1 MKPDDPAL
9 GDGVH
14 KPTPVVDPSTYFGQ
28 ANAAIAE
35 DAALG
40 RYATVDRPSI
50 VGAAKSPLV
59 APNWSREA
67 AMIPNE
73 PPLSID
79 INTLPA
85 LGGMGDFDFRQ
96 RVEADAKLNTW
107 ASVVAAIFAALGLS
121 EKPTKPNSDPISII
135 PGPCDA
141 NCLCAQLVKGWAGFF
156 ERRERYHTLCTRQE
170 VAEASENIPLMLECI
185 SKKFPDPWFAARPK
199 CS

>member
-1 MKPDDPAL
+1 MTPADGL

-14 KPTPVVDPSTYFGQ
+14 NPTPVVDPSTYFGQ
-28 ANAAIAE
+28 AAAAIAE

-40 RYATVDRPSI
+40 RYANVERPSI

-67 AMIPNE
+67 AMMPNE
-73 PPLSID
+73 PPLAID

-107 ASVVAAIFAALGLS
+107 ASVIAAIFAAFGLS
-121 EKPTKPNSDPISII
+121 EKPTKPNTDPISII

-141 NCLCAQLVKGWAGFF
+141 NCLCAQSSKAGRIF
-156 ERRERYHTLCTRQE
+156 
-170 VAEASENIPLMLECI
+170 
-185 SKKFPDPWFAARPK
+185 
-199 CS
+199 